1 VSAARGIGRASA
13 VLASGTIV
21 SRLLGFARA
30 ILLTVAIGN
39 IGYVA
44 DAYNQATF
52 VPNSIYALIGGGLL
66 TAVLVP
72 QIIRASTSPDGGQ
85 AYVNKLVTIAVLA
98 FVAVTAVVTLA
109 APWLMRL
116 YVGSPAVLPIAV
128 AFAYWSLPQIFF
140 LGLYSV
146 LGEVLN
152 ARRSFGPYTWA
163 PVLNNVVAI
172 AMLGV
177 FLALFGAVDTH
188 TPKAFS
194 ALQTA
199 VLAGGATLGIAAQAL
214 ILTLAWKRA
223 GLTYRPDFQWRGVSL
238 GATGKAAGWTLGM
251 LALTQIAGL
260 IETHVASTASGTNA
274 SVAAMSYA
282 WLIFMLPHSIITVS
296 LVTVF
301 YPRMSEHA
309 AEGDTAALRDDVA
322 QALRIV
328 LLVLVVADVA
338 LLAAAA
344 PFSAVFSSS
353 PKAAGAMALVLVA
366 YLLGLLPFTA
376 LFVVQ
381 RCFYAMADTRT
392 PFRFT
397 LVQVIVVVGGT
408 LLCALLP
415 AGITAAAIALVV
427 SLAGVV
433 QLLVAMR
440 LLRRR
445 IGAVGGPEVRSAFL
459 RYLVAA
465 VPALIAGIAVL
476 ALLGGLSGGWAVA
489 SRLAGVLATAVI
501 GLVVCA
507 VYLAALA
514 LLRAP
519 ELGVAVR
526 LVTERFGSRKA
537 AAAPSTRE

>member
-1 VSAARGIGRASA
+1 VSASRGIGRATA
-13 VLASGTIV
+13 LLASGTMV
-21 SRLLGFARA
+21 SRVLGFARV

-72 QIIRASTSPDGGQ
+72 QIIRASTGPDAGQ

-98 FVAVTAVVTLA
+98 FLVITVAVTIA
-109 APWLMRL
+109 APLLMRL
-116 YVGSPAVLPIAV
+116 YVGSPEVLPIATT
-128 AFAYWSLPQIFF
+128 FAYWSLPQIFF

-177 FLALFGAVDTH
+177 FIALFGTIGRYATDV
-188 TPKAFS
+188 PP
-194 ALQTA
+194 LQTV

-214 ILTLAWKRA
+214 ILTLAWRRA

-238 GATGKAAGWTLGM
+238 GATGRAASWTFGM
-251 LALTQIAGL
+251 LALTQVAGL
-260 IETHVASTASGTNA
+260 VETHVASTASGSHA
-274 SVAAMSYA
+274 SVAAMSNA

-309 AEGDTAALRDDVA
+309 AAGDTASLRDDVR

-328 LLVLVVADVA
+328 LLVLVVADAA

-344 PFSAVFSSS
+344 PFSAVFTRS
-353 PKAAGAMALVLVA
+353 PAEAGATALVLVA

-376 LFVVQ
+376 LFVIQ
-381 RCFYAMADTRT
+381 RCFYALADTRT

-397 LVQVIVVVGGT
+397 LVQVVVVVAGT

-415 AGITAAAIALVV
+415 AGITAASIALVV
-427 SLAGVV
+427 SLAGMV

-445 IGAVGGPEVRSAFL
+445 IGAVGGREVRTAFL
-459 RYLVAA
+459 RYLLAA
-465 VPALIAGIAVL
+465 APALLVGLVLL
-476 ALLGGLSGGWAVA
+476 ALLGGFSGGWAV
-489 SRLAGVLATAVI
+489 SGRLAGLLATALI
-501 GLVVCA
+501 GFVVCA
-507 VYLAALA
+507 VYVAALA

-519 ELGVAVR
+519 ELGVARR
-526 LVTERFGSRKA
+526 LLTERFGSRRTA
-537 AAAPSTRE
+537 EEPSRAE

>member
-1 VSAARGIGRASA
+1 MKGIGRASA
-13 VLASGTIV
+13 ILASGTIV
-21 SRLLGFARA
+21 SRILGFLRA
-30 ILLTVAIGN
+30 ILLTVAIGTT
-39 IGYVA
+39 GFVA

-52 VPNSIYALIGGGLL
+52 VPNSIYAIIGGGLL

-72 QIIRASTSPDGGQ
+72 QIVRASSSPDLGR

-98 FVAVTAVVTLA
+98 FALVTAVVTLA

-116 YVGSPAVLPIAV
+116 YVGSEGVLPIAI

-177 FLALFGAVDTH
+177 FIASFGTVDRGAGGLT
-188 TPKAFS
+188 
-194 ALQTA
+194 ALQTV

-214 ILTLAWKRA
+214 ILLLAWRRA

-238 GATGKAAGWTLGM
+238 GATGRAAGWTLGM
-251 LALTQIAGL
+251 LVLTQAAGL
-260 IETHVASTASGTNA
+260 IETHVASTASGTEA
-274 SVAAMSYA
+274 SVAVMSYA

-309 AEGDTAALRDDVA
+309 AEGDLAALRDDVA
-322 QALRIV
+322 QSLRIV
-328 LLVLVVADVA
+328 LLVLVVADAA

-344 PFSAVFSSS
+344 PFSAVFNRT
-353 PKAAGAMALVLVA
+353 PEDTGATALVLIA
-366 YLLGLLPFTA
+366 YLLGLVPFTA

-381 RCFYAMADTRT
+381 RCFYALADTRT
-392 PFRFT
+392 PFVFT
-397 LVQVIVVVGGT
+397 LIQSVLVAAGT

-427 SLAGVV
+427 SVAGTV
-433 QLLVAMR
+433 QLAVAVV

-445 IGAVGGPEVRSAFL
+445 IGAVGGPEVRASLL
-459 RYLVAA
+459 RYVIAA
-465 VPALIAGIAVL
+465 VPALLAGLAVL
-476 ALLGGLSGGWAVA
+476 ALTGGLSGGWPVA
-489 SRLAGVLATAVI
+489 SRAGGIVATGLI
-501 GLVVCA
+501 GLVVVA
-507 VYLAALA
+507 VYVGALA

-519 ELGVAVR
+519 ELAVAAR
-526 LVTERFGSRKA
+526 LVTDRTRGRA
-537 AAAPSTRE
+537 AASASGRTE

>member
-1 VSAARGIGRASA
+1 VSAARGIGRAA
-13 VLASGTIV
+13 ALLASGTIV
-21 SRLLGFARA
+21 SRLLGFARVL
-30 ILLTVAIGN
+30 LLTVAIG
-39 IGYVA
+39 ITGYVA

-72 QIIRASTSPDGGQ
+72 QIVRASTSPDGGQ

-98 FVAVTAVVTLA
+98 FAGITMVVTLA
-109 APWLMRL
+109 APLLMRL
-116 YVGSPAVLPIAV
+116 YVGSAGVLPIAI

-152 ARRSFGPYTWA
+152 ARRAFGAYTWA

-177 FLALFGAVDTH
+177 FIAVFGTVDVR
-188 TPKAFS
+188 TPNAFGT
-194 ALQTA
+194 LQTV

-214 ILTLAWKRA
+214 VLTLAWRRA
-223 GLTYRPDFQWRGVSL
+223 GLSYRPDFQWRGVSL

-251 LALTQIAGL
+251 LALTQVAGL

-274 SVAAMSYA
+274 SVAVMSNA

-309 AEGDTAALRDDVA
+309 AAGDTAALKDDVA

-344 PFSAVFSSS
+344 PFSAMFSRT
-353 PKAAGAMALVLVA
+353 PAEAGATALVLVA

-397 LVQVIVVVGGT
+397 LVQVVVVVVGT

-427 SLAGVV
+427 SLAGTV
-433 QLLVAMR
+433 QLLVAVR

-445 IGAVGGPEVRSAFL
+445 IGAVGGPEVRAAL
-459 RYLVAA
+459 VRYLIAA
-465 VPALIAGIAVL
+465 LPALLVGIAVL
-476 ALLGGLSGGWAVA
+476 ALVGGLGGGWAVQ
-489 SRLAGVLATAVI
+489 SRVAGVLATVLI
-501 GLVVCA
+501 GIVVCA
-507 VYLAALA
+507 VYVAALA

-526 LVTERFGSRKA
+526 LVSDRFGSRTVA
-537 AAAPSTRE
+537 AARSDGE

>member
-1 VSAARGIGRASA
+1 MTGIGRASA

-21 SRLLGFARA
+21 SRILGFARA

-39 IGYVA
+39 IGFVA

-72 QIIRASTSPDGGQ
+72 QIVRASTGPDAGQ

-98 FVAVTAVVTLA
+98 FALITAVVTLA
-109 APWLMRL
+109 APGLMRL
-116 YVGSPAVLPIAV
+116 YVGSEGVLPIAV
-128 AFAYWSLPQIFF
+128 AFAYWSMPQIFF
-140 LGLYSV
+140 LGVYSV

-177 FLALFGAVDTH
+177 FLALFGTVDPDRPASF
-188 TPKAFS
+188 TPS
-194 ALQTA
+194 MTV

-214 ILTLAWKRA
+214 VLTLAWRRA
-223 GLTYRPDFQWRGVSL
+223 GLTYRPDFRWRGVSL
-238 GATGKAAGWTLGM
+238 GATGRAAGWTLGM
-251 LALTQIAGL
+251 LAITQLAGL
-260 IETHVASTASGTNA
+260 VETRVASTASGDSA

-296 LVTVF
+296 IVTVF

-309 AEGDTAALRDDVA
+309 AAGDLAALREDVG

-328 LLVLVVADVA
+328 LLVLVVADAA

-353 PKAAGAMALVLVA
+353 PEAAGSMALVLVA
-366 YLLGLLPFTA
+366 YLLGLVPFTA

-381 RCFYAMADTRT
+381 RCFYALADTRT
-392 PFRFT
+392 PFTFT
-397 LVQVIVVVGGT
+397 LIQAVVVVGGT
-408 LLCALLP
+408 LLAALLP
-415 AGITAAAIALVV
+415 ADTTAAGIAAVV
-427 SLAGVV
+427 SIAGVV
-433 QLLVAMR
+433 QLAVAAV

-445 IGAVGGPEVRSAFL
+445 IGAVGGPEVRSALL
-459 RYLVAA
+459 RYLLAA
-465 VPALIAGIAVL
+465 APALLAGLAVL
-476 ALLGGLSGGWAVA
+476 ALTGGLSGGWPVT
-489 SRLAGVLATAVI
+489 SRLGGILATALI
-501 GLVVCA
+501 GLVVGV
-507 VYLAALA
+507 VYIAALA

-519 ELGVAVR
+519 ELGAAVG
-526 LVTERFGSRKA
+526 LVTDRVRGRA
-537 AAAPSTRE
+537 AAGASGRPE